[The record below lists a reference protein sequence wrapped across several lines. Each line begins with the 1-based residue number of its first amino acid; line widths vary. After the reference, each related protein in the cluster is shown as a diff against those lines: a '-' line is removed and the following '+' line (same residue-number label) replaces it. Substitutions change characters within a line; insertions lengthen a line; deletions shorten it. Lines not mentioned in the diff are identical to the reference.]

1 MDFRNDGQKL
11 TAYVQVSALS
21 QCLVNLSEVAY
32 HIYHPI
38 ILFSVAFSQVL
49 VQAKTQMKKRNKLVT
64 LALHTGQEK

>member
-32 HIYHPI
+32 HIYHSI
-38 ILFSVAFSQVL
+38 NFSVAFSQVL